1 METSLLSKSEPI
13 FDYGSLQVR
22 DAEVA
27 VLGAVL
33 LEPESATKLFR
44 KLNKN
49 LFGDLHHRKI
59 FETMQSLL
67 LENIPIDVTTILQR
81 LRRQGDEAVQDAGGL
96 AYIMELQDG
105 CPSIVSFSYFLEEL
119 KDFANRRAICR
130 EIQETVKLI
139 GDKTQNASDVL
150 ESFHKITAKSLRQ
163 AVTARPPIRFI
174 SPMDARE
181 YVPEEGVLLIG
192 DNHITRGGIAVI
204 GGPPGIGK
212 SRAATALALSG
223 ATQRS
228 WLGLQVHTQFKTLI
242 IQAENAELRLAADYS
257 DLPAELMEEFVR
269 ISLPP
274 VTGLAFHKESFKA
287 AVIEACE
294 EFVPDIVVID
304 PWNRAA
310 RDDAQRD
317 YQETLQNIQES
328 LPGDQPPALVIVAH
342 TRKPKDAE
350 KKTGREL
357 LHELSGS
364 TYLGSAPRSVF
375 VMTAA
380 TNDPEDDRIIWQ
392 NPKNNDGKMCGIS
405 AWHRRGGLFDACEGF
420 DWDDYHKE
428 PEGSKKITV
437 KDLEALFESGD
448 RLLEKKKA
456 VEELMEQTGL
466 GKTACYEA
474 FKLDGKFAQHLS
486 KQGDYLCWLKDGVEQ
501 IPDSVSAAA

>member
-13 FDYGSLQVR
+13 FDYGSLQSV
-22 DAEVA
+22 DAEA
-27 VLGAVL
+27 GVLGAIL
-33 LEPESATKLFR
+33 LESSTATKLFQ

-49 LFGDLHHRKI
+49 LFVDGRHRKI
-59 FETMQSLL
+59 YKTMQSLL
-67 LENIPIDVTTILQR
+67 IENVPIDEATIIQKLT
-81 LRRQGDEAVQDAGGL
+81 RQGEDAEQEAGGRS
-96 AYIMELQDG
+96 YILTLQDN
-105 CPSIVSFSYFLEEL
+105 CPSTANFSYFLEEL
-119 KDFANRRAICR
+119 QDFAIRRSLYSQM
-130 EIQETVKLI
+130 QETTKLI
-139 GDKTQNASDVL
+139 GDKTRSAADVL
-150 ESFHKITAKSLRQ
+150 EEFHKITAKSLRQ
-163 AVTARPPIRFI
+163 AVTTRPPIRFI

-181 YVPEEGVLLIG
+181 YVPEEGVLLVG

-212 SRAATALALSG
+212 SRAVTALALSG
-223 ATQRS
+223 ATQRN

-274 VTGLAFHKESFKA
+274 ATGLAFHKEGFKA

-294 EFVPDIVVID
+294 EFAPDIMVID
-304 PWNRAA
+304 PWNRAVL
-310 RDDAQRD
+310 DDAQRD
-317 YQETLQNIQES
+317 YQETLQNIQEC
-328 LPGDQPPALVIVAH
+328 LPGEQPPALVIVAH
-342 TRKPKDAE
+342 TRKPKDAV
-350 KKTGREL
+350 KKTGREV

-364 TYLGSAPRSVF
+364 NYLGTAPRSVF

-380 TNDPEDDRIIWQ
+380 ANDPEDDRIIWQ
-392 NPKNNDGKMCGIS
+392 NPKNNDGKMSGIS

-420 DWDDYHKE
+420 DWDEYHKE
-428 PEGSKKITV
+428 PENSKKITV

-448 RLLEKKKA
+448 RLLERKKA

-474 FKLDGKFAQHLS
+474 LKLDGKFAQHLS
-486 KQGDYLCWLKDGVEQ
+486 KQGDCLCWLRAGLEQ
-501 IPDSVSAAA
+501 IPDSVSAVA